1 MPSFTDLIWKE
12 GDENLGG
19 MIGNVYFIPKSILDT
34 SGLTVD
40 ADGISL
46 TGNIAVKDAATQ
58 EAVEIY
64 ATEDTVQLT
73 DTQGGSVDGEN
84 TTQTLIFFHPGGKKE
99 QASLKRKLTVTPGI
113 WIAKDSEGNWRV
125 VGLAALQ
132 DPSVPGSYKVS
143 TDIQARV
150 TAKEGTQGTRAD
162 TRKGTTYTVTY
173 ICTHEALFYNGDI
186 PRKATP
192 VGD

>member
-1 MPSFTDLIWKE
+1 MPSFTDMIWKE

-19 MIGNVYFIPKSILDT
+19 MIGNVYFIPKSFLDV
-34 SGLTVD
+34 SGVTVD

-46 TGNIAVKDAATQ
+46 TGDISVKDPLTQ

-73 DTQGGSVDGEN
+73 DTQQGSIDGEN
-84 TTQTLIFFHPGGKKE
+84 TLQTLILFHPGGKKE
-99 QASLKRKLTVTPGI
+99 QASFKRKITVTPGI
-113 WIAKDSEGNWRV
+113 WIARDSEGNWRV

-132 DPSVPGSYKVS
+132 DPSTPGAYKLS
-143 TDIQARV
+143 TDIHARV

-173 ICTHEALFYNGDI
+173 VCTHEALFYNGAI
-186 PRKATP
+186 PRIEEE
-192 VGD
+192 